1 MLRKAENY
9 CAAVERLREAIE
21 EQTANPDSTVI
32 RDGVIQRFEF
42 TFELA
47 WKSLKEYMEDQ
58 GAAPGLAYPKTVLK
72 AAFADGTIDSEQ
84 EWLDMLDARNMT
96 SHVYSDDQ
104 ASQVVSDIRSRF
116 MVPLEALARFYAAN

>member
-9 CAAVERLREAIE
+9 CAAVERLREAME
-21 EQTANPDSTVI
+21 EQAATPDSTVI

-58 GAAPGLAYPKTVLK
+58 GVAPGLAYPKAVLK
-72 AAFADGTIDSEQ
+72 AAFADGAINSEQ
-84 EWLDMLDARNMT
+84 EWLDMLDARNIT

-104 ASQVVSDIRSRF
+104 AAQVVADIRSRF
-116 MVPLEALARFYAAN
+116 MAPLEALARFYAEN